1 MHAVTVSEVGGPDVL
16 TYNEVP
22 IPVPGDAAVLIK
34 SEAIGVNF
42 IDTCFRS
49 GLYPHPL
56 PFSVGSEVCG
66 TVVAVGR
73 NVSTV
78 QAGDRVASADAVG
91 AYADYCVA
99 PAALVAHVPNAI
111 GSEVAAAALLKGL
124 TAHFL
129 TKSVYQVKPGDAI
142 LLHAGAGGV
151 GLILTQWAT
160 STGAT
165 MITTVSTPAK
175 ISLSRQAGAAHVLDY
190 PGEPRQFGSLVSELT
205 DGRGAAAVYD
215 GVGRTTFDASLASLA
230 VRGTLCLF
238 GATSGP
244 VPPVDPQ
251 RLSSAGSVYLT
262 RPVRR
267 DFNRTYDEFA
277 WRVTELF
284 HAITDGRIT
293 VTVGARYP
301 LAHAAQAHRDLES
314 RRTHGSVL
322 LIPQAGS

>member
-22 IPVPGDAAVLIK
+22 IPVPGDAGVLIK

-99 PAALVAHVPNAI
+99 PAALVAHVPHAI

-129 TKSVYQVKPGDAI
+129 TKSVY
-142 LLHAGAGGV
+142 
-151 GLILTQWAT
+151 
-160 STGAT
+160 
-165 MITTVSTPAK
+165 
-175 ISLSRQAGAAHVLDY
+175 
-190 PGEPRQFGSLVSELT
+190 
-205 DGRGAAAVYD
+205 
-215 GVGRTTFDASLASLA
+215 
-230 VRGTLCLF
+230 
-238 GATSGP
+238 
-244 VPPVDPQ
+244 
-251 RLSSAGSVYLT
+251 
-262 RPVRR
+262 
-267 DFNRTYDEFA
+267 
-277 WRVTELF
+277 
-284 HAITDGRIT
+284 
-293 VTVGARYP
+293 
-301 LAHAAQAHRDLES
+301 
-314 RRTHGSVL
+314 
-322 LIPQAGS
+322 

>member
-1 MHAVTVSEVGGPDVL
+1 MHAVTVTEFGGPEVL
-16 TYNEVP
+16 AYAEVP
-22 IPVPGDAAVLIK
+22 VPAPDAAGVLIK

-49 GLYPHPL
+49 GRSPHSL
-56 PFSVGSEVCG
+56 PFRVGSEVCG
-66 TVVAVGR
+66 TVIAVGTS
-73 NVSTV
+73 VSTV

-99 PAALVAHVPNAI
+99 PADLVAHVPPAI
-111 GSEVAAAALLKGL
+111 GSDIAAAALSKGL

-129 TKSVYQVKPGDAI
+129 TKSVYQVKPGDTI

-151 GLILTQWAT
+151 GMILTQWAT
-160 STGAT
+160 SIGARA
-165 MITTVSTPAK
+165 ITTVSTPAK
-175 ISLSRQAGAAHVLDY
+175 IGLSHQAGAAHVLDY
-190 PGEPRQFGSLVSELT
+190 PGEPGEFGSLIRELT
-205 DGRGAAAVYD
+205 DGQGVAAVYD
-215 GVGRTTFDASLASLA
+215 GVGRATFDASLASLA

-238 GATSGP
+238 GSTSGP

-251 RLSSAGSVYLT
+251 RLSDAGSVYLT
-262 RPVRR
+262 RPVRS
-267 DFNRTYDEFA
+267 DFNRTYGEFA

-301 LAHAAQAHRDLES
+301 LAHAAQAHRDVES
-314 RRTHGSVL
+314 RRTHGSVV
-322 LIPQAGS
+322 LIPQVDS